1 MPRSRHLLKA
11 TELAT
16 AKRPKDTTY
25 SLNAVRPT
33 AVPMSAAFIAVSMIV
48 SPILRRLGAGGD
60 TSMPLKNEEDIVKE
74 CWVLEVCER
83 RKMEVGV
90 SILRKELNALKNDG
104 DRRSTIAC

>member
-1 MPRSRHLLKA
+1 
-11 TELAT
+11 
-16 AKRPKDTTY
+16 
-25 SLNAVRPT
+25 
-33 AVPMSAAFIAVSMIV
+33 
-48 SPILRRLGAGGD
+48 
-60 TSMPLKNEEDIVKE
+60 MPLKNEEDIVKE